1 MSSINT
7 NAAAMAAIRALSA
20 ISGDMMKTQSRIET
34 GFRIGKANDD
44 PAIFSIA
51 QTMRSELNGMTAVR
65 DNLAFGK
72 ATVTVARDAATK
84 ISDELALLKQTITQG
99 QQNGVE
105 PALIQRQI
113 DDRLANIDAFARSA
127 TFNGVNLLINP
138 ADDLAASGVQHTS
151 LNVVRNTLGN
161 TTAVANA
168 NLSSNGLGLDGL
180 LVNNGS
186 LGITF
191 DSDMAFANG
200 DVVNLTLQTG
210 EQFVFEFI
218 DGDSAAATV
227 ATLTTSPVADDP
239 GTANTNERVNVIAV
253 VYNSATEPPL
263 AGLQKLM
270 DAVRGAGFGVSLG
283 TNPDDGNPR
292 LVISG
297 ALLVDDDAGTDDSV
311 GRTSIAAGAEADV
324 VNGTDTAIA
333 AIDAAV
339 ATASTALS
347 RIGGSLRQIDG
358 LADFTKQLQ
367 DSVQEG
373 LGALVDADLAEES
386 ARLTALQTRQQLATQ
401 SLSIANQQSQSLLSL
416 FR

>member
-51 QTMRSELNGMTAVR
+51 QTMRAELNGMTAVR

-72 ATVTVARDAATK
+72 ATVTVSRDAATK
-84 ISDELALLKQTITQG
+84 ISEELALLKQTITQG

-105 PALIQRQI
+105 PSLIQRQI

-138 ADDLAASGVQHTS
+138 ADDLAANGVQHTS

-168 NLSSNGLGLDGL
+168 NLSTNGLGLDGL

-210 EQFVFEFI
+210 EQFVFEFV
-218 DGDSAAATV
+218 DGSTA
-227 ATLTTSPVADDP
+227 LTTEPVADDP
-239 GTANTNERVNVIAV
+239 TTTGAGNNEKVNVIAV
-253 VYNSATEPPL
+253 LYDSAAEAPL

-297 ALLVDDDAGTDDSV
+297 ALDTTASV
-311 GRTSIAAGAEADV
+311 AATSITDGATADD

-339 ATASTALS
+339 STASEALS

-358 LADFTKQLQ
+358 LADFTRQLQ
-367 DSVQEG
+367 DSVKEG

>member
-7 NAAAMAAIRALSA
+7 NGAAMAAIRSLSSIA
-20 ISGDMMKTQSRIET
+20 GDMAKTQSRIET

-44 PAIFSIA
+44 PAIFSIS

-65 DNLAFGK
+65 DSLAFGK

-84 ISDELALLKQTITQG
+84 ISEELALLKQTLTQG
-99 QQNGVE
+99 QQNGID
-105 PALIQRQI
+105 PTLMQRQL
-113 DDRLANIDAFARSA
+113 DDRLSNIDAFARSA

-138 ADDLAASGVQHTS
+138 ADDLTANGVVSTS

-161 TTAVANA
+161 TTAVVNE
-168 NLSSNGLGLDGL
+168 NLSSNGLGLEGL

-191 DSDMAFANG
+191 DDAMAFDNG
-200 DVVNLTLQTG
+200 DVVNLTLQSG
-210 EQFVFEFI
+210 EQFVVEFV
-218 DGDSAAATV
+218 DGAT
-227 ATLTTSPVADDP
+227 ALTTEPVADDP
-239 GTANTNERVNVIAV
+239 TTTGAGNNERVNVIAV
-253 VYNSATEPPL
+253 VYDPAAEAPL

-297 ALLVDDDAGTDDSV
+297 ALDTAASVTGTTIADGATADD
-311 GRTSIAAGAEADV
+311 
-324 VNGTDTAIA
+324 VNGTETAIA

-367 DSVQEG
+367 DSVKEG

>member
-51 QTMRSELNGMTAVR
+51 QTMRAELNGMTAVR

-72 ATVTVARDAATK
+72 ATVTVSRDAATK
-84 ISDELALLKQTITQG
+84 ISEELALLKQTITQG

-105 PALIQRQI
+105 PSLIQRQI

-138 ADDLAASGVQHTS
+138 ADDLAANGVQHTS

-168 NLSSNGLGLDGL
+168 NLSTNGLGLDGL

-210 EQFVFEFI
+210 EQFVFEFV
-218 DGDSAAATV
+218 DGSTA
-227 ATLTTSPVADDP
+227 LTTEPVADDP
-239 GTANTNERVNVIAV
+239 TTTGAGNNEKVNVIAV
-253 VYNSATEPPL
+253 LYDSAAEAPL

-297 ALLVDDDAGTDDSV
+297 ALDTTASV
-311 GRTSIAAGAEADV
+311 AATSIADGATADD

-339 ATASTALS
+339 STASEALS

-358 LADFTKQLQ
+358 LADFTRQLQ
-367 DSVQEG
+367 DSVKEG

>member
-7 NAAAMAAIRALSA
+7 NVAAMAAIRSLSS
-20 ISGDMMKTQSRIET
+20 ISGDMAKTQSRIET

-44 PAIFSIA
+44 PAIFSIS
-51 QTMRSELNGMTAVR
+51 QNMRAELNGMTAVR
-65 DNLAFGK
+65 DSLAFGK

-84 ISDELALLKQTITQG
+84 ISEELALLKQTITQG
-99 QQNGVE
+99 QQNGID
-105 PALIQRQI
+105 PTLMQRQI
-113 DDRLANIDAFARSA
+113 DGRLSNIDAFARSA
-127 TFNGVNLLINP
+127 TFNGVNLLIDPTDNLT
-138 ADDLAASGVQHTS
+138 ANGVSATS

-161 TTAVANA
+161 TTAVANE
-168 NLSSNGLGLDGL
+168 NLSSAGLQLDGL

-191 DSDMAFANG
+191 DEDMVFANA
-200 DVVNLTLQTG
+200 DFVNLTLQSG

-218 DGDSAAATV
+218 DGDAAAATP

-239 GTANTNERVNVIAV
+239 TTAATNERVNVIAV
-253 VYNSATEPPL
+253 VHNPATEPPL

-283 TNPDDGNPR
+283 TNSANGHPR
-292 LVISG
+292 MTISG
-297 ALLVDDDAGTDDSV
+297 SLDVAASVTANTDGAGFT
-311 GRTSIAAGAEADV
+311 IADGASFAG

-339 ATASTALS
+339 STATQALS
-347 RIGGSLRQIDG
+347 RIGGSLRQIEG

-367 DSVQEG
+367 DSIKEG

>member
-7 NAAAMAAIRALSA
+7 NAAAMAAIRSLSSIA
-20 ISGDMMKTQSRIET
+20 GDMAKTQSRIET

-44 PAIFSIA
+44 PAIFSIS
-51 QTMRSELNGMTAVR
+51 QTMRAELNGMTAVR
-65 DNLAFGK
+65 DSLAFGK

-84 ISDELALLKQTITQG
+84 ISEELALLKQTITQG
-99 QQNGVE
+99 QQNGID
-105 PALIQRQI
+105 PTLMQRQI
-113 DDRLANIDAFARSA
+113 DDRLSNIDAFARSA
-127 TFNGVNLLINP
+127 TFNGVNLLIDP
-138 ADDLAASGVQHTS
+138 TDDLTANGVVSTS

-161 TTAVANA
+161 TTAVVNE
-168 NLSSNGLGLDGL
+168 NLSSAGLQLDGL
-180 LVNNGS
+180 LVNNGG

-191 DSDMAFANG
+191 DDAMAFDNG
-200 DVVNLTLQTG
+200 DVVNLTLQSG
-210 EQFVFEFI
+210 EQFVFEFV
-218 DGDSAAATV
+218 DGAT
-227 ATLTTSPVADDP
+227 ALTTEPVADDP
-239 GTANTNERVNVIAV
+239 ATTGAGNNEKVNVIAV
-253 VYNSATEPPL
+253 VYDPAAEAPL

-297 ALLVDDDAGTDDSV
+297 ALDTAASVTGTTITDGATADD
-311 GRTSIAAGAEADV
+311 

-339 ATASTALS
+339 ATASEALS

-367 DSVQEG
+367 DSVKEG

>member
-7 NAAAMAAIRALSA
+7 NVAGMAAIRSLAS
-20 ISGDMMKTQSRIET
+20 ITNDMAKTQARIET
-34 GFRIGKANDD
+34 GLRIGKANDD
-44 PAIFSIA
+44 PAVFSIA
-51 QTMRSELNGMTAVR
+51 QTMRAELNGMTAVR
-65 DNLAFGK
+65 DSLSFGK

-84 ISDELALLKQTITQG
+84 ISDELAKLKQTVTQG
-99 QQNGVE
+99 QQEGID

-113 DDRLANIDAFARSA
+113 GDALSNIDAFARSA

-138 ADDLAASGVQHTS
+138 ADAAANGVTSTS

-161 TTAVANA
+161 TTQVENA
-168 NLSSNGLGLDGL
+168 NLSSIGVGLEGLQ
-180 LVNNGS
+180 VNNGS

-191 DSDMAFANG
+191 DENMAFDNG
-200 DVVNLTLQTG
+200 DVVNLTMQSG
-210 EQFVFEFI
+210 EQFVFEFV
-218 DGDSAAATV
+218 DGAT
-227 ATLTTSPVADDP
+227 ALTTEPVADDP
-239 GTANTNERVNVIAV
+239 STAATNERVSVIAV
-253 VYNSATEPPL
+253 VYDAAAEPPM

-270 DAVRGAGFGVSLG
+270 EAVRGAGFGVTLG

-297 ALLVDDDAGTDDSV
+297 ALDTADSV
-311 GRTSIAAGAEADV
+311 TGTTIAAGATADE

-333 AIDAAV
+333 AIDGAIG
-339 ATASTALS
+339 TASEALS

-358 LADFTKQLQ
+358 LAEFTKQLQ
-367 DSVQEG
+367 DSVKEG

-386 ARLTALQTRQQLATQ
+386 ARLTSLQTRQQLATQ

>member
-1 MSSINT
+1 M
-7 NAAAMAAIRALSA
+7 
-20 ISGDMMKTQSRIET
+20 
-34 GFRIGKANDD
+34 
-44 PAIFSIA
+44 
-51 QTMRSELNGMTAVR
+51 
-65 DNLAFGK
+65 
-72 ATVTVARDAATK
+72 
-84 ISDELALLKQTITQG
+84 
-99 QQNGVE
+99 
-105 PALIQRQI
+105 QRQI
-113 DDRLANIDAFARSA
+113 DDRLSNIDAYARSA
-127 TFNGVNLLINP
+127 TFNGVNLLIDP
-138 ADDLAASGVQHTS
+138 TDDLTANGVVSTS

-161 TTAVANA
+161 TTAVVNE
-168 NLSSNGLGLDGL
+168 NLSSAGLQLEGL

-191 DSDMAFANG
+191 DDAMAFANG
-200 DVVNLTLQTG
+200 DVVNLTLQSG
-210 EQFVFEFI
+210 EQFVFEFV
-218 DGDSAAATV
+218 DGDTSATPAAP
-227 ATLTTSPVADDP
+227 ATLTTAPVADDP
-239 GTANTNERVNVIAV
+239 TTANTNEKVNVIAV
-253 VYNSATEPPL
+253 VYNSTEEAPL

-283 TNPDDGNPR
+283 TNPENGDPR
-292 LVISG
+292 LMISG
-297 ALLVDDDAGTDDSV
+297 ALDVTATVTANTTTPAV
-311 GRTSIAAGAEADV
+311 GNNPAVYTVAAGASFDS

-339 ATASTALS
+339 ATASEALS

-367 DSVQEG
+367 DSVKEG

>member
-1 MSSINT
+1 MSSIHT
-7 NAAAMAAIRALSA
+7 NAAAMAAIRSLSA

-34 GFRIGKANDD
+34 GFRIGQANDD

-51 QTMRSELNGMTAVR
+51 QTMRAELNGMTAVR

-84 ISDELALLKQTITQG
+84 ISEELALLKQTITQG

-105 PALIQRQI
+105 PSLIQRQI

-127 TFNGVNLLINP
+127 TFSGVNLLINP
-138 ADDLAASGVQHTS
+138 ADDLAVNGVQHTS

-168 NLSSNGLGLDGL
+168 NLSRNGLGLDGL

-191 DSDMAFANG
+191 DSDMAFDNG
-200 DVVNLTLQTG
+200 DVVNLTLQSG
-210 EQFVFEFI
+210 EQFVFEFV
-218 DGDSAAATV
+218 DGSTA
-227 ATLTTSPVADDP
+227 LTTEPVADDP
-239 GTANTNERVNVIAV
+239 TTTGAGNNEKVNVIAV
-253 VYNSATEPPL
+253 LYDPAAEAPL

-297 ALLVDDDAGTDDSV
+297 ALDTTASV
-311 GRTSIAAGAEADV
+311 AATSIADGATADE
-324 VNGTDTAIA
+324 VNGTETALA

-339 ATASTALS
+339 STASEALS

-367 DSVQEG
+367 DSVKEG